1 LETTPR
7 SKANTNFYAAVGT
20 NLIHFIADIGKTTLH
35 KKATINLG
43 LNIQYIWR
51 HPKAS
56 IIYIALSNGGPG
68 KKGTTHKLV
77 SYTLDKKTGVL
88 KKLLNSSP
96 LQFRPLHISIDKTN
110 EHILVAYNNP
120 SAISAHKIE
129 GNGSIGQQVEQGAN
143 LDVGIF
149 GHQIMAAPDGETVIL
164 VCRGHDADIKQDEQ
178 PGALKVF
185 KYANGKLTF
194 DTSIEPE
201 GGFGFGARHLDFH
214 HNGKWIYL
222 GLERQSELHLFKIK
236 NGSIDKISTYKTST
250 LSKPVPINVRQ
261 AVSAVHIHPSGN
273 FVYVSNR
280 TYGLNNKETGAVI
293 PYGEDNIAVFEID
306 KETGKTKLIQ
316 HISTTGSL
324 PRTFSIDPSGKMLI
338 AANSENAKKM
348 TPENKQESLP
358 LSLAIYEIQPN
369 GLLDRKGTVEFPEQN
384 QLLFWSG
391 FL

>member
-1 LETTPR
+1 LETTNTTE
-7 SKANTNFYAAVGT
+7 ANPNFYAAVGT
-20 NLIHFIADIGKTTLH
+20 NLMHFVADTEKTTLH
-35 KKATINLG
+35 KKATVNLS

-51 HPKAS
+51 HPKAP
-56 IIYIALSNGGPG
+56 IIYIALSNGGPDR
-68 KKGTTHKLV
+68 KGTIHKLM
-77 SYTLDKKTGVL
+77 SYALDKKTGVL

-96 LQFRPLHISIDKTN
+96 LRFRPLHISIDKIN

-120 SAISAHKIE
+120 SAISVHKIE
-129 GNGSIGQQVEQGAN
+129 GNGSIGQEVEQDTN

-149 GHQIMAAPDGETVIL
+149 GHQIMAAPDGGTVIL
-164 VCRGHDADIKQDEQ
+164 VCRGYDANTKQDEQ

-185 KYANGKLTF
+185 KYADGKLKF

-222 GLERQSELHLFKIK
+222 GVERQSELHLFKIK

-306 KETGKTKLIQ
+306 NETGKTKLIQ

-348 TPENKQESLP
+348 TPENKLESLP

-369 GLLDRKGTVEFPEQN
+369 GLLDIKGTVEFPEQN